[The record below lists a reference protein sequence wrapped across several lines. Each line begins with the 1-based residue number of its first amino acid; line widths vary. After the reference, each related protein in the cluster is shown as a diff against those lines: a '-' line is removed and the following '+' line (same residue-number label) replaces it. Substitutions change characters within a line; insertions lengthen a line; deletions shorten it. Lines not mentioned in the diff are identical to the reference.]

1 MFRSKKQIR
10 QGLENTE
17 GKRFRAQRI
26 IDSTRPLVYFPF
38 QGGMRMNRE
47 IITMDL
53 GPESYDIVVEAGC
66 LSHAGELLNLNRKV
80 LIVTDSGVPA
90 EYANTVAKCSLAAEV
105 VCLPFGESSKDFDH
119 FRLLLR
125 RMLDFGMSR
134 GDCVAAVGGGVMGD
148 LAGFAAACYMRGIDF
163 YNLPTTVLSQVDSS
177 IGGKTAI
184 DLDGF
189 KNIVGAFY
197 QPRRVLIDPRTLAT
211 LPRRQVVNG
220 LAEAVKMALCF
231 DAEGFCLFED
241 PALAAELARLPEGKP
256 VPLLESIIISA
267 LKTKKRVVEE
277 DVKEQGLRRVLNFG
291 HTLGHGIESMHK
303 KNGLLHG
310 ECVALGMLPM
320 CSPAVRDRLLLVL
333 QSLGLPVLCR
343 ERPEKVMGA
352 VLHDK
357 KMYGGKVRAIVV
369 EEPGSFTECEMT
381 PAELEQRYTD
391 YFGD

>member
-1 MFRSKKQIR
+1 
-10 QGLENTE
+10 
-17 GKRFRAQRI
+17 
-26 IDSTRPLVYFPF
+26 
-38 QGGMRMNRE
+38 MNRE

-105 VCLPFGESSKDFDH
+105 VCLPFGESSKNFDH
-119 FRLLLR
+119 FRQLLR

-231 DAEGFCLFED
+231 DAEGFCLFEG
-241 PALAAELARLPEGKP
+241 PALAAELASLPEGKP

-291 HTLGHGIESMHK
+291 HTLGHGIESLHAE
-303 KNGLLHG
+303 NGLLHG

-320 CSPAVRDRLLLVL
+320 CGPASRERLLPVL
-333 QSLGLPVLCR
+333 RNLGLPTAC
-343 ERPEKVMGA
+343 GA
-352 VLHDK
+352 DPDRIMQAVIHDK
-357 KMYGGKVRAIVV
+357 KMFSGAVRTILS
-369 EEPGSFTECEMT
+369 EEPGTFADCPMSPE
-381 PAELEQRYTD
+381 ELRERYITFFQRSAV
-391 YFGD
+391 

>member
-1 MFRSKKQIR
+1 
-10 QGLENTE
+10 
-17 GKRFRAQRI
+17 
-26 IDSTRPLVYFPF
+26 
-38 QGGMRMNRE
+38 MNRE

-231 DAEGFCLFED
+231 DAEGFARFETLD
-241 PALAAELARLPEGKP
+241 ADREMAALAAGEP
-256 VPLLESIIISA
+256 VPALERIIADA
-267 LKTKKRVVEE
+267 LRTKKRVVEQDE
-277 DVKEQGLRRVLNFG
+277 KEHGLRRVLNFG
-291 HTLGHGIESMHK
+291 HTLGHGIESLHR
-303 KNGLLHG
+303 KNGLFHG
-310 ECVALGMLPM
+310 ECVALGMLPL
-320 CSPAVRDRLLLVL
+320 CSGSVRERLLPVL
-333 QSLGLPVLCR
+333 RKLGLPTACDSD
-343 ERPEKVMGA
+343 PDKVMRA

-357 KMYGGKVRAIVV
+357 KMYAGKARAIFV
-369 EEPGSFTECEMT
+369 EKVGSFTERELT
-381 PAELEQRYTD
+381 PEELKKYYTD
-391 YFGD
+391 YFMQ